1 MRRRFPRRRKRG
13 DDGRGAPIE
22 ARWLER
28 LSETQELAGAAIEAA
43 QPADVPDHF
52 ALVGR
57 AQRGD
62 ERLVVAVSPRSGG
75 DALLAGL
82 VAATREEGEG
92 TIVAAFAPS
101 WDPASRRRLGA
112 LVGFDPAPRA
122 LLVPGDS
129 AGPEPVL
136 PERSGDPVWAAAEAV
151 VAQATTPE
159 GRTLFTRALE
169 AFRGLAA
176 KHGGAI
182 RAVGGAVELVIL
194 TRTVAALR
202 ADGARIVLELI
213 EPSRSAHPL
222 TEAAVSDVMDR
233 LEGSI
238 RKRMNDR
245 RVKGGEEGAR
255 GRWVAALEA
264 QAGLRFS
271 RRWPFGPAAG
281 ALDLIGV
288 TGDGAPVVGAA
299 RERFGLAA
307 LGEVLDAALVAEP
320 WLPVALAAAGA
331 PLRLERPR
339 LLLAASEYDGA
350 TQAVLG
356 HLGLPVSCYEA
367 TGSDGS
373 LRLLSELDA
382 AVAKVE
388 PRAPRP
394 REREDAGRDRN
405 ERGSA
410 DAGRDRNERG
420 SADAGRDR
428 NERGSADARRDR
440 NERGSADAGRD
451 RNERGSAEAH
461 RDREETGSADAGA
474 DREDSTEEG
483 SSEAREGGASRR
495 RRSRGGRRRRSG
507 GGGER
512 SASASDEGAE
522 DRDATPAAEE
532 APAAFDEITL
542 FDLDDDSGDDGD
554 GGRSRR
560 RRGRGRRGRGNRGG
574 SDEGRN
580 GGGRAR
586 EDSSDDRDASPS
598 GASDEDDLIDEDEL
612 GLSPDAPDL
621 DEAPAKVAYEDEDDE
636 PMTELERVRQEREE
650 RRRARHAV
658 MAPIVEATESQK
670 AEEENTG
677 LPRGRVA
684 ILAHADRQSIA
695 AAVLLARELRQ
706 IEGIWVYPQEE
717 LMTFF
722 RGVATDLREKTPI
735 YVIGFMAKPARDVIQ
750 AASIYS
756 GRLVWFDH
764 HEWPPEDLGALR
776 EAIGTSL
783 TRVEPGAGSSL
794 PLVIAECS
802 RRSRFSE
809 KLVDLVSGRFTHHD
823 FQRWGRLWWWRLGE
837 IAGNP
842 GDRRSNLE
850 MLLTGRPSDLS
861 KEAAHAAEPPVPEE
875 LAYVQ
880 NRDFRLVHF
889 AGMGMVVATV
899 PPELDLHLTMR
910 MARERFDAA
919 LSLARSEGED
929 LLVLGA
935 DDATGKRSIDLGSM
949 LEHLAEKFAWV
960 TAQPDA
966 DHVARFQVK
975 DLSKKPERL
984 DELVAEIGMGRSVLE
999 G

>member
-1 MRRRFPRRRKRG
+1 MAMRRRFPRRRKRS
-13 DDGRGAPIE
+13 DDGRGAAIE

-28 LSETQELAGAAIEAA
+28 LTESPELAGAEIEAA
-43 QPADVPDHF
+43 QPADVPDHL

-57 AQRGD
+57 ASSED
-62 ERLVVAVSPRSGG
+62 ERFVVAVSPRSGG

-82 VAATREEGEG
+82 VAATREEGDG
-92 TIVAAFAPS
+92 TIVLAFAPS

-112 LVGFDPAPRA
+112 LAGFEPVPRA
-122 LLVPGDS
+122 LLVPADGT
-129 AGPEPVL
+129 APGPVL
-136 PERSGDPVWAAAEAV
+136 PERSGDPLWSASDTVA
-151 VAQATTPE
+151 AQATSPE
-159 GRTLFTRALE
+159 GRTLFARALE

-182 RAVGGAVELVIL
+182 RVAGGAVELVIL
-194 TRTVAALR
+194 ARTVAALR
-202 ADGARIVLELI
+202 ADGTRIVLELI

-222 TEAAVSDVMDR
+222 TEDAISDAMDR

-238 RKRMNDR
+238 RKRINDR
-245 RVKGGEEGAR
+245 RVKTGEDGAR
-255 GRWVAALEA
+255 GRWVAALEL

-271 RRWPFGPAAG
+271 RRWPFAPAAA

-288 TGDGAPVVGAA
+288 TGEGAPVVGAA
-299 RERFGLAA
+299 RERFDLAA
-307 LGEVLDAALVAEP
+307 LGEVLDATLVAEA

-331 PLRLERPR
+331 PMRLERPR
-339 LLLAASEYDGA
+339 LLLAATEYDGA

-356 HLGLPVSCYEA
+356 HLGLPVTCYESVGA
-367 TGSDGS
+367 DGG

-382 AVAKVE
+382 AVSKVE
-388 PRAPRP
+388 RPAPAPRP
-394 REREDAGRDRN
+394 RQRSNAGGSRE
-405 ERGSA
+405 ESSTGS
-410 DAGRDRNERG
+410 D
-420 SADAGRDR
+420 SV
-428 NERGSADARRDR
+428 
-440 NERGSADAGRD
+440 
-451 RNERGSAEAH
+451 AEA
-461 RDREETGSADAGA
+461 DGGEADGEESSRET
-474 DREDSTEEG
+474 
-483 SSEAREGGASRR
+483 REGGSSRR

-507 GGGER
+507 GGGNAAAAGDAENGDTAQAADTE
-512 SASASDEGAE
+512 SGSGA
-522 DRDATPAAEE
+522 PAAEE
-532 APAAFDEITL
+532 ADTGFDEISL
-542 FDLDDDSGDDGD
+542 FDLDDAAGDDGGG
-554 GGRSRR
+554 GGRPR
-560 RRGRGRRGRGNRGG
+560 RRGRGRRGRGGNRGG
-574 SDEGRN
+574 NDDN
-580 GGGRAR
+580 KGGGRAS
-586 EDSSDDRDASPS
+586 EDSSEDRDASPS
-598 GASDEDDLIDEDEL
+598 EKPVDEEDLVDDDEL

-621 DEAPAKVAYEDEDDE
+621 ELAATAVAYEDDDDE
-636 PMTELERVRQEREE
+636 PMTELERVRLEREE

-658 MAPIVEATESQK
+658 MAPIAETQEAQQ
-670 AEEENTG
+670 AEEETTG

-722 RGVATDLREKTPI
+722 RGVATDFREKTPI
-735 YVIGFMAKPARDVIQ
+735 YLVGFMAKPARDAIQ
-750 AASIYS
+750 AASLYA

-776 EAIGTSL
+776 EAIGPSL

-809 KLVDLVSGRFTHHD
+809 KLVDLVSGRFTQHD

-850 MLLTGRPSDLS
+850 MLLTGRPSDLA
-861 KEAAHAAEPPVPEE
+861 KEAAHADEPPPPEE
-875 LAYVQ
+875 LAYVGS
-880 NRDFRLVHF
+880 RDFRLVHF
-889 AGMGMVVATV
+889 AGLGMVVATV
-899 PPELDLHLTMR
+899 PAELDLHLTMR
-910 MARERFDAA
+910 VARERYGAA
-919 LSLARSEGED
+919 LSLARTEGEE
-929 LLVLGA
+929 LLVLGG
-935 DDATGKRSIDLGSM
+935 DDSTGKRSIDLGSM
-949 LEHLAEKFAWV
+949 LDHLAEKFAWV
-960 TAQPDA
+960 KAQPDG

-975 DLSKKPERL
+975 DLSTKPERL

>member
-394 REREDAGRDRN
+394 RRWQGSQRTRFRRRWQGSQRTRFRRRWQGSQRTRFRRRWQGSQRTRFRRGPQGSGRDRFC
-405 ERGSA
+405 GCW
-410 DAGRDRNERG
+410 
-420 SADAGRDR
+420 
-428 NERGSADARRDR
+428 
-440 NERGSADAGRD
+440 
-451 RNERGSAEAH
+451 
-461 RDREETGSADAGA
+461 
-474 DREDSTEEG
+474 
-483 SSEAREGGASRR
+483 
-495 RRSRGGRRRRSG
+495 RRSRRQHRRRFQRGPGGRREPATPFTWWASAAQWWRWRAKRKRFRRGCRRPRRNTGCG
-507 GGGER
+507 GG
-512 SASASDEGAE
+512 
-522 DRDATPAAEE
+522 
-532 APAAFDEITL
+532 
-542 FDLDDDSGDDGD
+542 
-554 GGRSRR
+554 
-560 RRGRGRRGRGNRGG
+560 
-574 SDEGRN
+574 
-580 GGGRAR
+580 
-586 EDSSDDRDASPS
+586 
-598 GASDEDDLIDEDEL
+598 
-612 GLSPDAPDL
+612 
-621 DEAPAKVAYEDEDDE
+621 
-636 PMTELERVRQEREE
+636 
-650 RRRARHAV
+650 
-658 MAPIVEATESQK
+658 
-670 AEEENTG
+670 
-677 LPRGRVA
+677 
-684 ILAHADRQSIA
+684 
-695 AAVLLARELRQ
+695 
-706 IEGIWVYPQEE
+706 
-717 LMTFF
+717 
-722 RGVATDLREKTPI
+722 
-735 YVIGFMAKPARDVIQ
+735 
-750 AASIYS
+750 
-756 GRLVWFDH
+756 
-764 HEWPPEDLGALR
+764 
-776 EAIGTSL
+776 
-783 TRVEPGAGSSL
+783 
-794 PLVIAECS
+794 
-802 RRSRFSE
+802 
-809 KLVDLVSGRFTHHD
+809 
-823 FQRWGRLWWWRLGE
+823 
-837 IAGNP
+837 
-842 GDRRSNLE
+842 
-850 MLLTGRPSDLS
+850 
-861 KEAAHAAEPPVPEE
+861 
-875 LAYVQ
+875 
-880 NRDFRLVHF
+880 
-889 AGMGMVVATV
+889 
-899 PPELDLHLTMR
+899 
-910 MARERFDAA
+910 
-919 LSLARSEGED
+919 ARS
-929 LLVLGA
+929 L
-935 DDATGKRSIDLGSM
+935 R
-949 LEHLAEKFAWV
+949 
-960 TAQPDA
+960 
-966 DHVARFQVK
+966 
-975 DLSKKPERL
+975 
-984 DELVAEIGMGRSVLE
+984 
-999 G
+999 